1 MLEKTNSSNLTAL
14 KLAMVGVTAVGGST
28 LSAVMNTVSNNGV
41 TAHADTLNQNQ
52 SQNNNNQQK
61 TYTVVKGDS
70 VWKIA
75 RDNNLK
81 VQDIINWNHL
91 GSDAKIITGQK
102 LNLSQP
108 QDDNG
113 VYTVVQGD
121 TLSKI
126 AQKFNLSLSQLF
138 QYNPQYNANNTL
150 IKVGDKINVS
160 QDAANRN
167 NQSAQVQQ
175 TAQTAS
181 TQAVQQAA
189 PAQTN
194 STQGTANPGAGLS
207 GGEQAAKEWIA
218 QRESGGNYNARNG
231 QYLGRYQLSAS
242 YLGGDYSPANQE
254 RVANNYVHSRYGS
267 WTAAQQFWQSHGWY

>member
-52 SQNNNNQQK
+52 NQNNNNQQK

-189 PAQTN
+189 PAQTYN
-194 STQGTANPGAGLS
+194 ASSNYQAPSL
-207 GGEQAAKEWIA
+207 GGSEQAAKDWIA
-218 QRESGGNYNARNG
+218 ARESGGSYTAQNGNYYG
-231 QYLGRYQLSAS
+231 KFQLSRS

-254 RVANNYVHSRYGS
+254 RVANNYVHNRYGS
-267 WTAAQQFWQSHGWY
+267 WTAAQAFWQAHGWY

>member
-52 SQNNNNQQK
+52 NQNNNNQQK

-70 VWKIA
+70 VWRIA

-81 VQDIINWNHL
+81 VQDIVNWNHL

-126 AQKFNLSLSQLF
+126 AQKFNLSLSQVF

-189 PAQTN
+189 PAQTY
-194 STQGTANPGAGLS
+194 SAGSNYQAPSL
-207 GGEQAAKEWIA
+207 GGSEQAAKDWIA
-218 QRESGGNYNARNG
+218 ARESGGSYTAQNGNYYG
-231 QYLGRYQLSAS
+231 KFQLSRS

-254 RVANNYVHSRYGS
+254 RVANNYVHNRYGS
-267 WTAAQQFWQSHGWY
+267 WTAAQQFWQAHGWY

>member
-52 SQNNNNQQK
+52 NQNNNNQQK

-113 VYTVVQGD
+113 VYTVVKGD

-126 AQKFNLSLSQLF
+126 AQKFNLSLSQVF

-189 PAQTN
+189 PAQTY
-194 STQGTANPGAGLS
+194 SAGSNYQAPSL
-207 GGEQAAKEWIA
+207 GGSEQAAKDWIA
-218 QRESGGNYNARNG
+218 ARESGGSYTAQNGNYYG
-231 QYLGRYQLSAS
+231 KFQLSRS

-254 RVANNYVHSRYGS
+254 RVANNYVHNRYGS
-267 WTAAQQFWQSHGWY
+267 WTAAQAFWQAHGWY

>member
-28 LSAVMNTVSNNGV
+28 LSAIMNTVSNNGT
-41 TAHADTLNQNQ
+41 TAHADTLNQN
-52 SQNNNNQQK
+52 QNNNNQQK

-126 AQKFNLSLSQLF
+126 AQKFNLSLSQVF

-189 PAQTN
+189 PAQTYSASSN
-194 STQGTANPGAGLS
+194 YQAPSL
-207 GGEQAAKEWIA
+207 GGSEQAAKDWIA
-218 QRESGGNYNARNG
+218 ARESGGSYTAQNGNYYG
-231 QYLGRYQLSAS
+231 KFQLSRS

-254 RVANNYVHSRYGS
+254 RVANNYVHNRYGS
-267 WTAAQQFWQSHGWY
+267 WTAAQAFWQAHGWY

>member
-1 MLEKTNSSNLTAL
+1 MLEKTNSSNLTGL

-28 LSAVMNTVSNNGV
+28 LSAIMNTVSNNGAV
-41 TAHADTLNQNQ
+41 AHADTLTQNQ
-52 SQNNNNQQK
+52 SQNNNDQQK

-81 VQDIINWNHL
+81 VQDIVNWNHL

-108 QDDNG
+108 ADDNG

-121 TLSKI
+121 TLNKI
-126 AQKFNLSLSQLF
+126 AQKFGLSLNQVF
-138 QYNPQYNANNTL
+138 QYNPQYNVNKTL
-150 IKVGDKINVS
+150 IKVGDKINVT

-167 NQSAQVQQ
+167 NQTT
-175 TAQTAS
+175 TATATQAS
-181 TQAVQQAA
+181 TPSTTTQAVQQAA
-189 PAQTN
+189 PVTQS

-218 QRESGGNYNARNG
+218 ARESSGNYNARNG
-231 QYLGRYQLSAS
+231 RLAI
-242 YLGGDYSPANQE
+242 
-254 RVANNYVHSRYGS
+254 
-267 WTAAQQFWQSHGWY
+267 

>member
-14 KLAMVGVTAVGGST
+14 KLALVGATAVGGST
-28 LSAVMNTVSNNGV
+28 LSAIMNTVSNHGV

-52 SQNNNNQQK
+52 NQNNNNQQK

-81 VQDIINWNHL
+81 VQDIVNWNHL

-126 AQKFNLSLSQLF
+126 AQKFNLSLSQVF

-150 IKVGDKINVS
+150 IRVGDKINVS

-167 NQSAQVQQ
+167 NQSAPAQQ
-175 TAQTAS
+175 ATQTAS

-189 PAQTN
+189 PAQTYSASSN
-194 STQGTANPGAGLS
+194 YQAPSL
-207 GGEQAAKEWIA
+207 GGSEQAAKDWIA
-218 QRESGGNYNARNG
+218 ARESGGSYTAQNGNYYG
-231 QYLGRYQLSAS
+231 KFQLSRS

-267 WTAAQQFWQSHGWY
+267 WTAAQAFWQAHGWY

>member
-52 SQNNNNQQK
+52 NQNNNNQQK

-113 VYTVVQGD
+113 VYTVVKGD

-189 PAQTN
+189 PAQTYN
-194 STQGTANPGAGLS
+194 ASSNYQAPSL
-207 GGEQAAKEWIA
+207 GGSEQAAKDWIA
-218 QRESGGNYNARNG
+218 ARESGGSYTAQNGNYYG
-231 QYLGRYQLSAS
+231 KFQLSRS

-254 RVANNYVHSRYGS
+254 RVANNYVHNRYGS
-267 WTAAQQFWQSHGWY
+267 WTAAQAFWQAHGWY